1 MPDMT
6 RDELARVGLR
16 VKPLEWECYWS
27 GGDED
32 IPAWRAKN
40 VLGLHIGFSFAGRL
54 HNGKPI
60 ERFADAPDQWIAE
73 EKAKGEARYIAR
85 ILAALTPASVA
96 PDVAGLIKRLERWAD
111 GSGIAN
117 HFIGDRSAAQDC
129 ADAAAALRAMPAD
142 PVAEAAR
149 AATEEMNT
157 PQRAA
162 FWAWLPLA
170 YRDGHIGSEPKFTKY
185 NMAVAHLAG
194 WEAALAQEK
203 PHD

>member
-1 MPDMT
+1 MT
-6 RDELARVGLR
+6 PDELARVGLR
-16 VKPLEWECYWS
+16 VKPLEWQDFEGRGAKAQAWLQANYMIQKWS
-27 GGDED
+27 DGRYEISASHPGYSTFIEGMDRFYPTLE
-32 IPAWRAKN
+32 AAKAAAQAN
-40 VLGLHIGFSFAGRL
+40 Y
-54 HNGKPI
+54 
-60 ERFADAPDQWIAE
+60 E
-73 EKAKGEARYIAR
+73 AR
-85 ILAALTPASVA
+85 IL
-96 PDVAGLIKRLERWAD
+96 
-111 GSGIAN
+111 
-117 HFIGDRSAAQDC
+117 
-129 ADAAAALRAMPAD
+129 AALRAMPAD